1 MNVSTASEVLAAM
14 ITPALLI
21 SASGTLVLSTSNRLT
36 RVIDRVRTLSRD
48 AEQLQAST
56 AFAAQSVVAESVAVG
71 SLRAEHVRDKR
82 LLITRQLTSAAQRAI
97 ILRSALSAFYMAIG
111 FLVAASIT
119 IGVLTWLH
127 LLMTWPV
134 IALALV
140 GAGALLWGSLLLVR
154 EARIAIGSTLEE
166 MQYIRKLV
174 SETGSAA
181 TPTDPQPFTP

>member
-1 MNVSTASEVLAAM
+1 MNVGTAGEVLAAM

-48 AEQLQAST
+48 AEQLQLSSS
-56 AFAAQSVVAESVAVG
+56 AAPSSSESAAEQLPAERA
-71 SLRAEHVRDKR
+71 RAEQLHDKR
-82 LLITRQLTSAAQRAI
+82 QLITRQVTSAAQRAI
-97 ILRSALSAFYMAIG
+97 ILRSALGAFYAAIG

-127 LLMTWPV
+127 LRMTWPV

-140 GAGALLWGSLLLVR
+140 GASALLWGSLLLVR

-166 MQYIRKLV
+166 MQYIRNLV
-174 SETGSAA
+174 SEGPGAHIDRA
-181 TPTDPQPFTP
+181 LTP